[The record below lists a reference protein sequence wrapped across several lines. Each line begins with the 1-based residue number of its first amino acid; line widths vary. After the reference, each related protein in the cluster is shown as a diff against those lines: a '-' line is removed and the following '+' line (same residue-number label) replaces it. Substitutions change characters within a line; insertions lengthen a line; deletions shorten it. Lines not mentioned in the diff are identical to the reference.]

1 MAKNGESVSRPNV
14 IYILCD
20 DLGYGELGYNG
31 QKKIQTPEL
40 DNLASKGMILR
51 NHYCANAVSAASRC
65 GLMTGKHPGHALI
78 RANSPGYPNGQ
89 FPLRENSETLG
100 KLMQRAGYKTACI
113 GKWGLGLTAIPAILI
128 SRDLTISLAI
138 QTKSWRMNIIQFIY
152 GATERK

>member
-1 MAKNGESVSRPNV
+1 MRRIHCFTLSALLLSNGFVAMAKNGESVSRPNV

-65 GLMTGKHPGHALI
+65 GLMI
-78 RANSPGYPNGQ
+78 S
-89 FPLRENSETLG
+89 ENHS
-100 KLMQRAGYKTACI
+100 
-113 GKWGLGLTAIPAILI
+113 
-128 SRDLTISLAI
+128 
-138 QTKSWRMNIIQFIY
+138 F
-152 GATERK
+152 